1 MILQVGKI
9 GKARFIRF
17 LKKTNIFE
25 CGDNGMVLELE
36 NKKIT
41 LYATNAACSKIYC
54 AIPLGTDKEL
64 KKHEFVA
71 IAYNDH
77 VMLLDGG
84 DILVVVDYD
93 AQKVAVN
100 MPGIQASG
108 CADWGREV
116 QEPWLP
122 EYSGMF
128 GQKR

>member
-54 AIPLGTDKEL
+54 TIPLGTDKEL
-64 KKHEFVA
+64 KKHKFVA
-71 IAYNDH
+71 VAYNDH

-100 MPGIQASG
+100 KPGIQASG